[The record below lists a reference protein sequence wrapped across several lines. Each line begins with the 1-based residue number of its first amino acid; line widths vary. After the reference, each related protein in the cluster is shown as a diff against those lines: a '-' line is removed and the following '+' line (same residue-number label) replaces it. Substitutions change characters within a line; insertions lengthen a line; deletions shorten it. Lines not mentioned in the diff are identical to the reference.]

1 MHESKVFDQALF
13 KRDVTPIKVHSQ
25 PERERIGEGFN
36 LDKYLYDLDKKYNK
50 KEFTD
55 DYLLKENQELMEQ
68 KF

>member
-1 MHESKVFDQALF
+1 MNESKLFDQALF
-13 KRDVTPIKVHSQ
+13 KRDVTPIKVQ
-25 PERERIGEGFN
+25 NVPEKERMGTAFN

-50 KEFTD
+50 KEFSD